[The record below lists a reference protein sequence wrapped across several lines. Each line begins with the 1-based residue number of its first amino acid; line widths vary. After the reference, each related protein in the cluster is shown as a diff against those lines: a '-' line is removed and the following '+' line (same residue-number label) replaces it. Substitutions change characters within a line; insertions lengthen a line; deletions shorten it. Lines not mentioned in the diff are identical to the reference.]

1 MLPDRR
7 HIHRTGARPEL
18 PSSDGTGDILGYE
31 TTLWE
36 RGLRWVAGVDEV
48 GRGPLA
54 GPVVA
59 AAVVLPVGVFIEGAT
74 DSKRLPEDVREG
86 LADQIRCKA
95 AAVAVGAASVA
106 EIDRLN
112 ILRATTRA
120 MARALDRLPRP
131 PDHVAVDGLPVRG
144 LGHDHEAIV
153 GGDLLVHSIACASI
167 VAKVCRDRLMKRLDP
182 RYPCY
187 GWVRNVGYG
196 TAEHREALRKHGPS
210 PHHRLTFAGLQ
221 YELDFASLPRGAEA
235 GPNEPPA

>member
-1 MLPDRR
+1 
-7 HIHRTGARPEL
+7 
-18 PSSDGTGDILGYE
+18 
-31 TTLWE
+31 
-36 RGLRWVAGVDEV
+36 VDEV

-74 DSKRLPEDVREG
+74 DSKRLTEDVRVR
-86 LADQIRCKA
+86 LAGQIRRHA
-95 AAVAVGAASVA
+95 VAVAVGAASVS
-106 EIDRLN
+106 EIDRMN

-120 MARALDRLPRP
+120 MARALDRLPRAP
-131 PDHVAVDGLPVRG
+131 EHVVVDGLPVRG
-144 LGHDHEAIV
+144 LGRDHEAIV

-187 GWVRNVGYG
+187 GWAHNVGYG
-196 TAEHREALRKHGPS
+196 TAEHREAIRKHGPS

-221 YELDFASLPRGAEA
+221 YEFDLV
-235 GPNEPPA
+235 GPPDAPGRDEGRT